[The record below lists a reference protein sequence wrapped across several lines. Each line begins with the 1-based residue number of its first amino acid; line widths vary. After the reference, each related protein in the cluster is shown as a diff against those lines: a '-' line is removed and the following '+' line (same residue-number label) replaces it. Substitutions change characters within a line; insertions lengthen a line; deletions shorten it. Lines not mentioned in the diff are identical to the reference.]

1 MGNPTAFKSVARDA
15 APYRDV
21 KVRLLDYKELYT
33 DVDQARLNSQSA
45 RCMDCGI
52 PFCQSNDGCPV
63 SNLIP
68 EWNHLVYTEQW
79 EEALDRL
86 HHTNNFPEFTGR
98 VCPAPCEGS
107 CVLGSVETPVTIKNI
122 EYAIAERGFDEGWVK
137 ATPPENRSGKKVAV
151 VGSGPSGL
159 AAAAQLNK
167 AGHTVTVYERADR
180 IGGLLMYGI
189 PNMKL
194 GKDVVER
201 RVNILREEGI
211 TFVTSA
217 DVAGSGENAISME
230 QLREENDAV
239 VLCTGATNARDLPID
254 NRELKGI
261 YPAMDFLRA
270 NTKSL
275 LDSNLDDGNY
285 ISAKGKKVI
294 VIGGGDTGTDCIG
307 TSARHG
313 ASSIV
318 NFELLPQPPEDR
330 ADDNP
335 WPLWP
340 KILRTDYGH
349 EEAAEMFG
357 DDPRTY
363 QLMSKGFIDDGN
375 GNVAGIK
382 TVNVEWTKVDGQFQ
396 MAEVEGS
403 EKTWEADLILLSMGF
418 LGPEQYAAEAAGIE
432 TDERSNYKAQYGDFR
447 TSVDGVFAAG
457 DCRRGQSLVVWGID
471 EGRRC
476 AAEVD
481 KYLSA

>member
-1 MGNPTAFKSVARDA
+1 MGNPTAFKEIARDP

-33 DVDQARLNSQSA
+33 DVDEARLNSQSS

-68 EWNHLVYTEQW
+68 EWNDLVYNDRW
-79 EEALDRL
+79 EDALDRL

-122 EYAIAERGFDEGWVK
+122 EYAIADRGFAEGWIVAK
-137 ATPPENRSGKKVAV
+137 PPETRTGKNVAV
-151 VGSGPSGL
+151 VGSGPSGM
-159 AAAAQLNK
+159 AAAAELNK

-180 IGGLLMYGI
+180 IGGLMMYGI

-194 GKDVVER
+194 GKDVVQR
-201 RVNILREEGI
+201 RVDILAEEGI
-211 TFVTSA
+211 SFVTSA
-217 DVAGSGENAISME
+217 NVGGEGENSISMD
-230 QLREENDAV
+230 QLRADNDAV
-239 VLCTGATNARDLPID
+239 VLCTGATNARDLPIE

-275 LDSNLDDGNY
+275 LDSNHEDGNY
-285 ISAKGKKVI
+285 ISAKDKKVI

-313 ASSIV
+313 ASDIV
-318 NFELLPQPPEDR
+318 NFELLPQPPQDR

-349 EEAAEMFG
+349 QEAEELFG

-363 QLMSKGFIDDGN
+363 QLLSKGFLGDDDGN
-375 GNVAGIK
+375 VTGIK
-382 TVNVEWTKVDGQFQ
+382 TVNVEWNKVDGQFQ
-396 MAEVEGS
+396 MSEVEGS
-403 EKTWEADLILLSMGF
+403 EKIWEADLILLSMGF
-418 LGPEQYAAEAAGIE
+418 LGPEQYAAEAAGID
-432 TDERSNYKAQYGDFR
+432 TDERSNYKATYGDFR
-447 TSVDGVFAAG
+447 TSVDGIFAAG

-476 AAEVD
+476 AAEVNT
-481 KYLSA
+481 YLTA